1 MYDRGVVMYIDLVV
15 LIILMVVVVMF
26 FKRFSSF
33 VFFMAIV
40 DILLRILTFIKNNI
54 GLPDVSALI
63 GKYIPTSIFG
73 IIDKY
78 TDSTFNIILKWAF
91 VIIMCIFLYY
101 TIKIFIKKKKI

>member
-1 MYDRGVVMYIDLVV
+1 MYIDVVV
-15 LIILMVVVVMF
+15 LVILMIIVIMF

-63 GKYIPTSIFG
+63 GKYIPASIPA

-78 TDSTFNIILKWAF
+78 CNGIIFGKRKYHF
-91 VIIMCIFLYY
+91 FLR
-101 TIKIFIKKKKI
+101 TGMNSSPK

>member
-1 MYDRGVVMYIDLVV
+1 MMYIDLVV
-15 LIILMVVVVMF
+15 LIILMIVVIMF

-33 VFFMAIV
+33 VFFVAIF

-63 GKYIPTSIFG
+63 GKYIPTGILG

-78 TDSTFNIILKWAF
+78 TSGVLESILSWAY
-91 VIIMCIFLYY
+91 VIIMSIFLFY
-101 TIKIFIKKKKI
+101 ICKIFFKKKKI

>member
-1 MYDRGVVMYIDLVV
+1 MYIDVIV
-15 LIILMVVVVMF
+15 LAILIVVVIMF

-54 GLPDVSALI
+54 GLADVSALI
-63 GKYIPTSIFG
+63 GKYVPASIPA

-78 TDSTFNIILKWAF
+78 CGGIVNTLLQWAF
-91 VIIMCIFLYY
+91 VVLMIIFLSYI
-101 TIKIFIKKKKI
+101 IKIFIHKKKI